1 MLIKFLTL
9 TINFYLNKKQLYE
22 TNQSKLKTM
31 KKVSFLLLTI
41 FLLNGCAESVA
52 LLGSSV
58 GGASSGKMLQSS
70 LNSVVSYGVK
80 QHTGKTPFGHLLAY
94 AEEKNPEKKKET
106 CFSFIEST
114 RSEFCT
120 IAKKQMSLVN
130 TATKEKV
137 LEVNTATK
145 EKVLE
150 ISEKYPK
157 TRDVVLNKENDL
169 LSSFFQK
176 KESPR
181 KLAIA
186 FQNKI
191 KNKGDSWPQS
201 NKSRP

>member
-1 MLIKFLTL
+1 MLIKFLTF

-52 LLGSSV
+52 LLGSSM

-70 LNSVVSYGVK
+70 LNSVISYGVK
-80 QHTGKTPFGHLLAY
+80 QHTGKTPLGHALAY

-130 TATKEKV
+130 TA
-137 LEVNTATK
+137 AK

-150 ISEKYPK
+150 ISDKYPK
-157 TRDVVLNKENDL
+157 TRDVILNKENDL

-191 KNKGDSWPQS
+191 KNKEGSWPQS